1 MPSYIP
7 LSFEAQ
13 QMNQLGKVG
22 VTQRGALFP
31 TNDYKPVDPYS
42 ATHPDALATG
52 DAQGKGTGNDGLL
65 NAYDF
70 TAGNNTDV
78 KERASEIAINFYK
91 SQNPYTT
98 PSV

>member
-7 LSFEAQ
+7 LNFEQ
-13 QMNQLGKVG
+13 QQLNDLGTIG
-22 VTQRGALFP
+22 VQQRGALFP
-31 TNDYKPVDPYS
+31 TNDYKPVNPYT

-52 DAQGKGTGNDGLL
+52 DLQGKGTGNDGLV

-70 TAGNNTDV
+70 VAGNNIDV
-78 KERASEIAINFYK
+78 QERATEVAINYYK
-91 SQNPYTT
+91 AQVPYTT

>member
-7 LSFEAQ
+7 TSFEQ
-13 QMNQLGKVG
+13 QQLNQLGTIG
-22 VTQRGALFP
+22 AQQRGALFP
-31 TNDYKPVDPYS
+31 TNDYKPNDPYS

-65 NAYDF
+65 NAFDF

-78 KERASEIAINFYK
+78 QERASEIAINYYK
-91 SQNPYTT
+91 AQVPYTT

>member
-7 LSFEAQ
+7 TSFEQ
-13 QMNQLGKVG
+13 QQLNQLGTIG
-22 VTQRGALFP
+22 
-31 TNDYKPVDPYS
+31 
-42 ATHPDALATG
+42 THPDALATG

-65 NAYDF
+65 NAFDF

-78 KERASEIAINFYK
+78 QERASEIAINYYK
-91 SQNPYTT
+91 AQVPYTT